1 MSTNKEQLQD
11 IQLENDWQVLGG
23 FKKIWVHYRELRV
36 CSYMCIQRERT
47 IITYVIANFGRGNLS
62 PSSEEQMKRNQYA
75 WKKALCPK
83 IM

>member
-1 MSTNKEQLQD
+1 
-11 IQLENDWQVLGG
+11 LENDCGKFLEDL
-23 FKKIWVHYRELRV
+23 KKIWVHDREFRV

-47 IITYVIANFGRGNLS
+47 IITYVIANFGRENLS

-75 WKKALCPK
+75 WKKALWPK